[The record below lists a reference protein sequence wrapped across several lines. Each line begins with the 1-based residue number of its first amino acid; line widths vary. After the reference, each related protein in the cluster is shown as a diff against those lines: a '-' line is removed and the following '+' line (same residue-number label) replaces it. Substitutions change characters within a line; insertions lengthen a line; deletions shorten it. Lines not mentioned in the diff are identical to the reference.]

1 MRNGACVD
9 SASAGEGIMAPKRLT
24 KSGLIAIAP
33 IFCRA
38 VLGLGCVIVAAVV
51 VAIFATSL
59 AMADPAVSQNVPLP
73 VPAPL
78 PKTGT
83 PPAAAAAKP
92 ANDKPATDKAAND
105 KAANDKAASDKAA
118 SDKAATETRQTPGL
132 FPFSALFGNKSST
145 APAAPEP
152 PSPFDAKQRALLD
165 RISNYLSSVQ
175 TMVGKFVQ
183 VGPDGGRTEGMFYL
197 QKPGRVRFQY
207 NPPSPIDI
215 ISDGSSVVV
224 RDRKLATQDL
234 YPLSQTPLRYLLA
247 ERIDLLRDTDVV
259 SVSADDSFATV
270 VIEQKQ
276 ILIGTDR
283 LMIMFDAKDLTL
295 KQWTVTDPQGFDTTV
310 AVYNLDSTKKPDPNL
325 FVINYQREQTG
336 VQ

>member
-1 MRNGACVD
+1 M
-9 SASAGEGIMAPKRLT
+9 MAPKRRAR
-24 KSGLIAIAP
+24 SGLIAIAP
-33 IFCRA
+33 LLRRA
-38 VLGLGCVIVAAVV
+38 ATVLCCGFVAIAAAMAVPIVAATG
-51 VAIFATSL
+51 AS
-59 AMADPAVSQNVPLP
+59 ADPAVSENVPLP

-83 PPAAAAAKP
+83 APPPAAATKSATDKP
-92 ANDKPATDKAAND
+92 AADKSATDKAAAD
-105 KAANDKAASDKAA
+105 KGAT
-118 SDKAATETRQTPGL
+118 DKAATETRPTPSL
-132 FPFSALFGNKSST
+132 FPFSALFGNKSS
-145 APAAPEP
+145 APSAEP
-152 PSPFDAKQRALLD
+152 PSPFDAKQRALLE
-165 RISNYLSSVQ
+165 RISGYLSSVQ

-183 VGPDGGRTEGMFYL
+183 VGPDGGRTEGTFYM
-197 QKPGRVRFQY
+197 QKPGRVRFEY

-276 ILIGTDR
+276 LLVGTNR

-310 AVYNLDSTKKPDPNL
+310 AVYNLDSTKKPDPDL

>member
-1 MRNGACVD
+1 
-9 SASAGEGIMAPKRLT
+9 MAPRRLAR
-24 KSGLIAIAP
+24 SGLIAVAP
-33 IFCRA
+33 ILRWA
-38 VLGLGCVIVAAVV
+38 MIGLCCAIVAAI
-51 VAIFATSL
+51 AFATLGASS
-59 AMADPAVSQNVPLP
+59 ASADPAASENIPLP
-73 VPAPL
+73 IPAPL
-78 PKTGT
+78 PKTGSAA
-83 PPAAAAAKP
+83 PPAATAAKP
-92 ANDKPATDKAAND
+92 ANEKPASDKAASV
-105 KAANDKAASDKAA
+105 KAASDKAA
-118 SDKAATETRQTPGL
+118 NDKPATETRQTPSL

-145 APAAPEP
+145 PVPEP

-183 VGPDGGRTEGMFYL
+183 VGPDGGRTEGTFYM

-215 ISDGSSVVV
+215 VSDGSSVVV

-259 SVSADDSFATV
+259 SVGADDSFATV

-276 ILIGTDR
+276 LFVGTDR

>member
-1 MRNGACVD
+1 
-9 SASAGEGIMAPKRLT
+9 MAPKRPAG
-24 KSGLIAIAP
+24 SGLIAIAS
-33 IFCRA
+33 ILRRA
-38 VLGLGCVIVAAVV
+38 AIGLCSGGIVAFA
-51 VAIFATSL
+51 VAIFVAPLTTPFATTRAS
-59 AMADPAVSQNVPLP
+59 ADPVMSESVPLP

-83 PPAAAAAKP
+83 APAPTAAPAKS
-92 ANDKPATDKAAND
+92 ANDKP
-105 KAANDKAASDKAA
+105 
-118 SDKAATETRQTPGL
+118 ATETRQTPSL

-145 APAAPEP
+145 STPAPTAPEP

-165 RISNYLSSVQ
+165 RVSAYLSNVQ

-183 VGPDGGRTEGMFYL
+183 VGPDGGRTEGTFYI

-259 SVSADDSFATV
+259 SVSADDNFATV

-276 ILIGTDR
+276 LLIGTDR

-336 VQ
+336 LQ

>member
-1 MRNGACVD
+1 
-9 SASAGEGIMAPKRLT
+9 MAPKRLA

-33 IFCRA
+33 IYCRA
-38 VLGLGCVIVAAVV
+38 VLGSGCVVIAAILVAPLATLL
-51 VAIFATSL
+51 ATSP
-59 AMADPAVSQNVPLP
+59 ASADPVVSQNVPLP

-83 PPAAAAAKP
+83 AAPPAAAAARP
-92 ANDKPATDKAAND
+92 ATDKPASDKAAADKAAND
-105 KAANDKAASDKAA
+105 KAATDKAA
-118 SDKAATETRQTPGL
+118 SDKAATETRQAPSL

-145 APAAPEP
+145 ATPAPSAPEP

-165 RISNYLSSVQ
+165 RISSYLSSVQ

-183 VGPDGGRTEGMFYL
+183 VGPDGGRTEGTFYL

-247 ERIDLLRDTDVV
+247 ERINLLHDTDVV
-259 SVSADDSFATV
+259 SVNADDSFATV

-276 ILIGTDR
+276 LFVGTDR

>member
-1 MRNGACVD
+1 
-9 SASAGEGIMAPKRLT
+9 MAPKRLA

-33 IFCRA
+33 IYCRA
-38 VLGLGCVIVAAVV
+38 VLGSGCVVIAAILVAPLATLL
-51 VAIFATSL
+51 ATSP
-59 AMADPAVSQNVPLP
+59 ASADPVVSQNVPLP

-83 PPAAAAAKP
+83 AAPPAAAAARP
-92 ANDKPATDKAAND
+92 ATDKPASDNAAADKAAND
-105 KAANDKAASDKAA
+105 KAATDKAA
-118 SDKAATETRQTPGL
+118 SDKAATETRQAPSL

-145 APAAPEP
+145 ATPAPSAPEP

-183 VGPDGGRTEGMFYL
+183 VGPDGGRTEGTFYL

-247 ERIDLLRDTDVV
+247 ERINLLHDTDVV
-259 SVSADDSFATV
+259 SVNADDSFATV

-276 ILIGTDR
+276 LFVGTDR

>member
-1 MRNGACVD
+1 
-9 SASAGEGIMAPKRLT
+9 MAPKRPAR
-24 KSGLIAIAP
+24 SGLIAIAP
-33 IFCRA
+33 ILRRTASGLCRGFVA
-38 VLGLGCVIVAAVV
+38 AIVATIFVV
-51 VAIFATSL
+51 ILAPTWTS
-59 AMADPAVSQNVPLP
+59 ADPAVSENVPLP

-83 PPAAAAAKP
+83 APPPAATKP
-92 ANDKPATDKAAND
+92 AP
-105 KAANDKAASDKAA
+105 
-118 SDKAATETRQTPGL
+118 ETRQTPSL

-145 APAAPEP
+145 ATPAPSAPEP

-183 VGPDGGRTEGMFYL
+183 VGPDGGRTEGAFYI
-197 QKPGRVRFQY
+197 QKPGRVRFEY

-276 ILIGTDR
+276 LLIGTDR

-325 FVINYQREQTG
+325 FVINYQRDQTG

>member
-1 MRNGACVD
+1 L
-9 SASAGEGIMAPKRLT
+9 SAASPR
-24 KSGLIAIAP
+24 
-33 IFCRA
+33 
-38 VLGLGCVIVAAVV
+38 
-51 VAIFATSL
+51 
-59 AMADPAVSQNVPLP
+59 
-73 VPAPL
+73 
-78 PKTGT
+78 TGT
-83 PPAAAAAKP
+83 APASPAKNSAESRP
-92 ANDKPATDKAAND
+92 ADTRPADSRPA
-105 KAANDKAASDKAA
+105 
-118 SDKAATETRQTPGL
+118 ETRQTPSL
-132 FPFSALFGNKSST
+132 FPFSALFGNNSST
-145 APAAPEP
+145 ASTPPKEPEP
-152 PSPFDAKQRALLD
+152 PSGFDAKQRALLD
-165 RISNYLSSVQ
+165 RISAYLSSVQ

-183 VGPDGGRTEGMFYL
+183 VGPDGGRTEGMFYM

-247 ERIDLLRDTDVV
+247 ERINLLRDTDVV
-259 SVSADDSFATV
+259 SVTADDSFATV

-276 ILIGTDR
+276 LFVGTDR

-310 AVYNLDSTKKPDPNL
+310 AVYNLDSSKKPDPNL